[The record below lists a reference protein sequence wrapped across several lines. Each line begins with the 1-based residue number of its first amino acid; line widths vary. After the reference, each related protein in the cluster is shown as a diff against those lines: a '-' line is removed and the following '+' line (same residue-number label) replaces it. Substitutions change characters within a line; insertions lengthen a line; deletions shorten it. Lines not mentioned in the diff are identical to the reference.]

1 MIAEFFSTAISTYT
15 IGMTM
20 NTSIDS
26 WQYVVLDIVTVLIA
40 SFIQILIVQWL
51 KVINKSKELIFIRVA
66 ILCLPMFTLYWAINL
81 LNPMTIL
88 QKNMDLF
95 FFLIILVV
103 FSNNPL
109 YN

>member
-88 QKNMDLF
+88 QKNMDL
-95 FFLIILVV
+95 L
-103 FSNNPL
+103 S
-109 YN
+109 

>member
-1 MIAEFFSTAISTYT
+1 MVAEFFSTAISTYT
-15 IGMTM
+15 IGLTM

-40 SFIQILIVQWL
+40 SFIQRLIVQWL

-81 LNPMTIL
+81 LNAMTIL
-88 QKNMDLF
+88 QKHMDLF
-95 FFLIILVV
+95 FI
-103 FSNNPL
+103 
-109 YN
+109 